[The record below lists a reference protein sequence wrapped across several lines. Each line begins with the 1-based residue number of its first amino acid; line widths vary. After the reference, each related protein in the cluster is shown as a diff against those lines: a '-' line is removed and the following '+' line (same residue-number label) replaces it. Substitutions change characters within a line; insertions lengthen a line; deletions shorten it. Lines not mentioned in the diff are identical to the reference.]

1 MAERVLD
8 VDRNENESTENTKA
22 PLYDHPVFRE
32 ISLSNGKINKMK
44 KDEVKK
50 ELKERR
56 LDSRGV
62 KEVLQKRLKNHI
74 KKEKLAQAKLEQE
87 KRMNE
92 VHFYCVIDFEGTC
105 EEKNPNDYI
114 HEIIEFPA
122 VLLDAVT
129 LEKVSEFHKF
139 CKPQDKPELS
149 QFCQN
154 LTGITQEM
162 VDNADT
168 FPGVLDNFDQ
178 WLKKHELGSE
188 YKFAVVTDGPSD
200 MKRFF
205 SEQCQLCSIPIPKY
219 ARKWINL
226 KKLYRNFYKVKNLTL
241 GDMVNNLGLKFEGRP
256 HCGMDD
262 ARNIAR
268 VLRKMVQDGCEIKFN
283 ESLYGNT

>member
-1 MAERVLD
+1 MAEGLPY
-8 VDRNENESTENTKA
+8 VDQRENESTENRKA
-22 PLYDHPVFRE
+22 PIYDHPVFRE

-50 ELKERR
+50 ILKERG
-56 LDSRGV
+56 LDTRGV

-74 KKEKLAQAKLEQE
+74 KKEKLAQAKLEQ
-87 KRMNE
+87 KKIMNE

-105 EEKNPNDYI
+105 EENNPDNYI

-129 LEKVSEFHKF
+129 LEKVSEFHEY

-154 LTGITQEM
+154 LTGVTQEI

-168 FPGVLDNFDQ
+168 FSGVLDNFHQ
-178 WLKKHELGSE
+178 WLRDHKLGSE
-188 YKFAVVTDGPSD
+188 YKFAVVTDGPYD

-205 SEQCQLCSIPIPKY
+205 SGQCQLCSIPIPKY

-226 KKLYRNFYKVKNLTL
+226 RKLYRNFYKVLNGTL
-241 GDMVNNLGLKFEGRP
+241 EDMVNNLGMKFEGRP

-268 VLRKMVQDGCEIKFN
+268 ILRKMVQDGCEIKFN
-283 ESLYGNT
+283 ESLYGNS